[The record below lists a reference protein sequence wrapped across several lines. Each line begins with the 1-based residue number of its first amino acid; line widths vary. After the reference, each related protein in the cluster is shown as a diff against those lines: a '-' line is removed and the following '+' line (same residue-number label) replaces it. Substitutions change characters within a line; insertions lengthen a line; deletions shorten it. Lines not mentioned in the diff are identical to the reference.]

1 MRPGPPPA
9 PRPPRRP
16 LGPTPRYRSIPR
28 WGLVD
33 PIAPPVAGDEHTA
46 RKFASPG
53 ALRATLVAAGAVF
66 ALAAA
71 VHVVRYLLL
80 LINRSTLIPPF
91 IAMGSLLSG
100 VLMSLAAIVAVI
112 VTAVVATSWLV
123 ARREA
128 VFGLHGQGDPRP
140 EWALWAGC
148 VIPVVNLVWAPLFL
162 IELAHAERC
171 QARQRGPIT
180 MWWIA
185 WVACC
190 AICGWAIW
198 TSRANDAQGI
208 ADNTVTVI
216 IAYLAGL
223 AVLLLLWRVFDGF
236 VSKPVDRPLHRW
248 VIVANGQ
255 QGLDSSPPKGDEP
268 KAEPEDADESRST
281 AESQSESVVES
292 KDREP
297 AA

>member
-1 MRPGPPPA
+1 
-9 PRPPRRP
+9 
-16 LGPTPRYRSIPR
+16 
-28 WGLVD
+28 V
-33 PIAPPVAGDEHTA
+33 PPVATDEQTA

-112 VTAVVATSWLV
+112 VTALVATSWLV

-148 VIPVVNLVWAPLFL
+148 LIPIVNLVWAPLFL
-162 IELAHAERC
+162 IKLAHAERC

-198 TSRANDAQGI
+198 TSRADNAQGI

-216 IAYLAGL
+216 IAYSAGL
-223 AVLLLLWRVFDGF
+223 AVLVLLWRVFDGF